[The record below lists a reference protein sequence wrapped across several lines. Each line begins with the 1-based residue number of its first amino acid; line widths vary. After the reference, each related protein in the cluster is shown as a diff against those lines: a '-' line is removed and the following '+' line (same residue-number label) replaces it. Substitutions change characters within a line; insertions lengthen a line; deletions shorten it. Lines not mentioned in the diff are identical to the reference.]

1 MKLIPPESIKENEKE
16 FIDTINAELDWESIE
31 NLLMEK
37 HQFTLQE
44 EIEYKNGDL
53 IVHNNQIAYQFD
65 FEVKVPLSVIFNRN
79 GECIE
84 MNTHGSSA
92 DETGTPE
99 GEPDRAEDDGIEA
112 AIEDFPPTEP
122 SHKEKV
128 EQMASDIADMI
139 HEINQ
144 GDE

>member
-84 MNTHGSSA
+84 MNTHGYSA
-92 DETGTPE
+92 DETGMPAD
-99 GEPDRAEDDGIEA
+99 EPDSPEDGVLEAGIDE
-112 AIEDFPPTEP
+112 PPPKES